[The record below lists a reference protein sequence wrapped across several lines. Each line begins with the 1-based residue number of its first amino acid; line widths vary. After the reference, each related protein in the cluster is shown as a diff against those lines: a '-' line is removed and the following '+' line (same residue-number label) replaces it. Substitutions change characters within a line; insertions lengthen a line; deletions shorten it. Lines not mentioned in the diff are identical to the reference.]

1 MQSLH
6 FINKFSLSAKVQKVE
21 MDKREKERKER
32 TKVEFVVATKKSDS
46 LGKFPLKYT

>member
-1 MQSLH
+1 
-6 FINKFSLSAKVQKVE
+6 

-46 LGKFPLKYT
+46 LGRVFEACFYVLWHSLAPV